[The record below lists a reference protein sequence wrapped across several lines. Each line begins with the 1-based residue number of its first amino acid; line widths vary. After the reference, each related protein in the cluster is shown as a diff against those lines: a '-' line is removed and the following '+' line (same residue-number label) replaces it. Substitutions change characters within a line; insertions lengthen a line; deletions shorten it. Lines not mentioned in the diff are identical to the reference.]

1 MPKTSWTDSGQPDSV
16 IARRFENGSEGV
28 ELIVVAGHKKRT
40 VHTPG
45 YCMPGDDWEVLTQV
59 PHTMKVAG
67 RPVPAMR
74 SLMVKEHDRL
84 LVTYF
89 FTDGAYSTN
98 NLLRFQGH
106 QLVKRV
112 RRVLPIGA
120 LVRMT
125 GATVLPIYFHG
136 RNRMRFNV
144 MNAVSRDLGLTFMLG
159 ENTTTRWARLSAP

>member
-1 MPKTSWTDSGQPDSV
+1 V

-45 YCMPGDDWEVLTQV
+45 YCMPGDGWEVLTQV
-59 PHTMKVAG
+59 PHRMKVAG

-74 SLMVKEHDRL
+74 SLMVKDRDRL

-125 GATVLPIYFHG
+125 VPVSTTPEAAGRLTDDFAARALPGVLQ
-136 RNRMRFNV
+136 
-144 MNAVSRDLGLTFMLG
+144 
-159 ENTTTRWARLSAP
+159 RLEQAHASI